1 MKTLFY
7 WQMKTF
13 VLLHNFYSCTNEP
26 ALGEFLLPGGQG
38 RPAYEAVDMCGLRLS
53 PHMKLDGSSSS
64 LLPVATPTEVALPCP
79 LPSI

>member
-1 MKTLFY
+1 MQSDTKNWMAPGTD
-7 WQMKTF
+7 T
-13 VLLHNFYSCTNEP
+13 SCTNEP

-38 RPAYEAVDMCGLRLS
+38 QPAYEAVDMCGLCLS

-79 LPSI
+79 LPTT